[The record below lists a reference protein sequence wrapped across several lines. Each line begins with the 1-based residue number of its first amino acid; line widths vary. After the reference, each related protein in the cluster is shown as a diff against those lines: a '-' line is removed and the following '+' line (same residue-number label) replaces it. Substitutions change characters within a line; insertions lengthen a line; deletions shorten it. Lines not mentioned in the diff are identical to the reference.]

1 MVRYNSLSDDFY
13 VNMNLNTE
21 MNLPSN
27 RDTVLHF
34 FEQLQKRY
42 PTMRNFYCR
51 DGNEFVLEEEK
62 SGGRYR
68 WATVEPRRVLAG
80 QVNPAEVED
89 ALAQH
94 SLILDSI
101 PYLLSVS
108 PLECE
113 SLNLMFGFD
122 FTYRGN
128 HNQLVSEALGVI
140 PAFEQFACIPG
151 ATIIGNEPSLQFAL
165 DEDCRIQ
172 ARVSIETRTTAY
184 HVRTGEFPEEQLSVY
199 LTARRFGSLDA
210 GETYVG
216 TLERLKEVCFEFTDN
231 FLVEN
236 VLVPLQQTIA
246 IK

>member
-1 MVRYNSLSDDFY
+1 MSRYSSISDDFY

-21 MNLPSN
+21 MDLPNN

-42 PTMRNFYCR
+42 PDMRNFYCR

-62 SGGRYR
+62 ASGQYR
-68 WATVEPRRVLAG
+68 WTTVETRRVLAG
-80 QVNPAEVED
+80 HVNPPEVED
-89 ALAQH
+89 ALDQH
-94 SLILDSI
+94 TLILDSV
-101 PYLLSVS
+101 PYLLSIS

-128 HNQLVSEALGVI
+128 HNQLITEALGVI
-140 PAFEQFACIPG
+140 PAFEKFTNVPG
-151 ATIIGNEPSLQFAL
+151 TSVIANEPSLQFSL
-165 DEDCRIQ
+165 DDDCRIQ

-199 LTARRFGSLDA
+199 LTARRFGSLDP

-216 TLERLKEVCFEFTDN
+216 ILERLKEVCFEFTDN
-231 FLVEN
+231 FLIDS
-236 VLVPLQQTIA
+236 VLLPLQQTIA